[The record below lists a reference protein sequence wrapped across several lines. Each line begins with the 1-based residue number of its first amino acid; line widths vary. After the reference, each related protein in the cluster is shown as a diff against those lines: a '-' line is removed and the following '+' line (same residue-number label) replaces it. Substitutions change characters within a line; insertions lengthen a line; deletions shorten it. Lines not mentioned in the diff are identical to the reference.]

1 MSLTKVLGNA
11 HVRKSSLC
19 YSHVKITNQH
29 TSYGQSPHDLV
40 KTVVMTCSVLFLV
53 IKSSIPGRESLP
65 NTKKLPRT
73 SLRSS
78 KEKKHSSLLPESQ
91 VQMIRLSTRLVGD
104 LIVRINRS
112 TRHGRSLAPP
122 HILDPLASFIGLL
135 RLPAAHVHAVAE
147 HIAHGSGSFLEATS
161 NSLESVTHVLGHLE
175 STLRGAS
182 VG

>member
-112 TRHGRSLAPP
+112 TRHGRSLALMSSVSNHSSQKKDKKKEKLTPP

-147 HIAHGSGSFLEATS
+147 HIAHGSGSFLEAT
-161 NSLESVTHVLGHLE
+161 
-175 STLRGAS
+175 
-182 VG
+182 